1 MTFADYGPELLYR
14 TGHSVLSI
22 PNHRPQPG
30 FTATYLVL
38 SRASEGLARAMLAEH
53 GVDWI
58 LLCPGKVER
67 SVFAADGEDGDT
79 LYARLAGGS
88 PPPWLRPLPLPDD
101 LASQARLYAISP
113 APAMAGEDISDAERL

>member
-22 PNHRPQPG
+22 PNHRPQRG

-38 SRASEGLARAMLAEH
+38 TRASEGLARAMLAEH

-58 LLCPGKVER
+58 LLCPGAVER
-67 SVFAADGEDGDT
+67 SVFAPDGDHGT
-79 LYARLAGGS
+79 LYTRLAEGA
-88 PPPWLRPLPLPDD
+88 PPSWLRPLPLPDE
-101 LASQARLYAISP
+101 LATQARLYAIRP
-113 APAMAGEDISDAERL
+113 GPAMAGQDRSDAERL